1 MASRPYLNFRGQE
14 LLAIFKNSGDDAV
27 ILNVLR
33 AELVHRTTP
42 SMRDLRTQVD
52 EVLARLAK
60 GGAATPAT
68 HPTTDSQRQPDL
80 PLDIGKS
87 TPPDGRRIPLGSP
100 KSVAPGHMLPNSRDG
115 DAVDEPTGV
124 NRGKVGSIRPCGA
137 ISGVPSRWT
146 FPDKRD
152 FELEVRKDASRVE
165 RFVAALRALVKDMR
179 RRGSGMRTVTLEH
192 GEAIPLDGRE
202 RGYRFPYD
210 GDAELFEGAKVTIA
224 IGNRTCDGRIVSV
237 SAQWLVV
244 SFEDDL
250 GTTIRTCILR
260 IDNTAM
266 IDALADRLDKV
277 SSGEAKLNLT
287 LADDVLDN
295 REAEAPSNGTR
306 NPPKTDHELNAQ
318 QKEFVERAIGNAVT
332 YLWGPPGT
340 GKTRS
345 LSTLNE
351 LLFDAGKRL
360 LICSNT
366 NQAVDQV
373 LINLCKT
380 LTITHPALDDG
391 RVLRIG
397 RTEGIPPEFTEFVTL
412 DGIVRRKSV
421 DLQRRKNLLESEIQ
435 RLRLSADIAHRIL
448 DAFKRL
454 DEVER
459 VRDDLARERTA
470 REKELADVEA
480 VARQI
485 AKSVANLER
494 ELAERG
500 GAGMMRRLLMRT
512 EGAIQADMA
521 TVRSRKD
528 DANVQIGSH
537 RDALQDPGRLA
548 KEHEVIA
555 QHGKLAAALRD
566 QNRSAA
572 QRQVDE
578 IEEKTAPAL
587 REIADINRTLEGI
600 EKAVVAQAKI
610 VGATVTKTYLTPQQF
625 ANFDVVIIDEASMV
639 MLPAIYY
646 VSGLAKEKVI
656 VSGDF
661 RQLSPIVPTEQGA
674 IQEVIGS
681 DVFQAAGITEAVKAQ
696 RTPPK
701 RTVMLTDQYRMNDAI
716 CRLISA
722 RMYSGRLRTQ
732 MHAKAETHHPPPPFS
747 ESLTVI
753 DTSPIQ
759 PFVNKH
765 GSSRYNLM
773 NALAVRNLVRHF
785 VEAGF
790 AASGVSSS
798 ADKSRLGVCTPFAA
812 QRDVLK
818 RLTSGSGVIVGTVH
832 RYQGDE
838 KVAMVIDVPDSLG
851 ERYVSLFAQAG
862 SPEDAGAKLF
872 NVAVSRAEEHIIFI
886 ANLNFLDAKLP
897 ADAFLRGLLHEAST
911 RGRIVD
917 VRDVLA
923 MWPIADDLQR
933 VGRPFALD
941 PETLRSGLFR
951 QADFDAVCGAD
962 IEQATKGVAIYSGFV
977 TPQRVAA
984 YESLFRRKLL
994 EGVKIR
1000 CVTRPPA
1007 RNGSIP
1013 ADVGREA
1020 LDGLEAMGCIVNTR
1034 WDIHE
1039 KVVIIDDEIIWF
1051 GSLNPLSHTNRTDE
1065 MMARVTGKPAAL
1077 QLSAFMAVTTSISPD
1092 KAEGLSVV
1100 SENPRCPDCRQRT
1113 TYRLGSYG
1121 PFWQCED
1128 GCGWKQNIGRTNN
1141 NSKMPTPGAETL
1153 PKTGAPCPTCGGPTV
1168 LRHGPHGHFYGC
1180 ASYPTCKGIAK
1191 DSRRPNGLSKTRRKR
1206 AGTRRR

>member
-1 MASRPYLNFRGQE
+1 MASRPYLNHRGQE
-14 LLAIFKNSGDDAV
+14 LLAIFKANGDDA
-27 ILNVLR
+27 ITLKALR
-33 AELVHRTTP
+33 AELAHRNTP
-42 SMRDLRTQVD
+42 SMRDLRIHVD
-52 EVLARLAK
+52 EALARLGEAPSVPR
-60 GGAATPAT
+60 ATQ
-68 HPTTDSQRQPDL
+68 PTVGQHQPEL
-80 PLDIGKS
+80 PIDVSKS
-87 TPPDGRRIPLGSP
+87 GPSDRRPIWSGSP
-100 KSVAPGHMLPNSRDG
+100 ANRHRLPNSADS
-115 DAVDEPTGV
+115 DAADEPAGV
-124 NRGKVGSIRPCGA
+124 NRGRIGSIRPCGP

-152 FELEVRKDASRVE
+152 FDLEVDNKNATRIE
-165 RFVAALRALVKDMR
+165 RFIVALRALVKDMR

-192 GEAIPLDGRE
+192 GEAVPLDGRE

-237 SAQWLVV
+237 STQWLVV
-244 SFEDDL
+244 SFEEDL
-250 GTTIRTCILR
+250 GATIHACVLR

-277 SSGEAKLNLT
+277 RSGEAKLNLT

-295 REAEAPSNGTR
+295 REAQAVSNR
-306 NPPKTDHELNAQ
+306 IDNFPRTDCKLNVQ
-318 QKEFVERAIGNAVT
+318 QNEFVENAIANAVT

-351 LLFDAGKRL
+351 LLFDASKRV

-373 LINLCKT
+373 LIALCHTLKT
-380 LTITHPALDDG
+380 THPALNDG
-391 RVLRIG
+391 RVMRIG
-397 RTEGIPPEFTEFVTL
+397 KTEGIPSEFTEFVTL
-412 DGIVRRKSV
+412 GGIVRRKSV
-421 DLQRRKNLLESEIQ
+421 DLQNRKNLLETEIQ
-435 RLRLSADIAHRIL
+435 RLRLSADATYQIL
-448 DAFKRL
+448 DAFKKL
-454 DEVER
+454 DDVER
-459 VRDDLARERTA
+459 ERDDLAHERAA
-470 REKELADVEA
+470 REKALADAEA
-480 VARQI
+480 ASRQI
-485 AKSVANLER
+485 ANSVANLER
-494 ELAERG
+494 ELANRLSA
-500 GAGMMRRLLMRT
+500 GAVRRLLMRAEAT
-512 EGAIQADMA
+512 IRADLA
-521 TVRSRKD
+521 KAQSRRD
-528 DANVQIGSH
+528 DANLQIGSH
-537 RDALQDPGRLA
+537 HDALQDPERLA
-548 KEHEVIA
+548 KEREVIA

-566 QNRSAA
+566 HNRSAA
-572 QRQVDE
+572 KRQVDE
-578 IEEKTAPAL
+578 TEEQIAPSL

-600 EKAVVAQAKI
+600 EKVVVAEAKI
-610 VGATVTKTYLTPQQF
+610 IGATVTKTYLTPQQF
-625 ANFDVVIIDEASMV
+625 TNFDVVIIDEASMV

-661 RQLSPIVPTEQGA
+661 RQLSPIVPTEQTA
-674 IQEVIGS
+674 IRDVIGL
-681 DVFQAAGITEAVKAQ
+681 DVFQAAGITEAVNAKK
-696 RTPPK
+696 TPK
-701 RTVMLTDQYRMNDAI
+701 RTVILKDQYRMNDAI
-716 CRLISA
+716 CQLISPT
-722 RMYSGRLRTQ
+722 MYNNWLKTQ
-732 MHAKAETHHPPPPFS
+732 VQSKSETRHPPPPFS
-747 ESLTVI
+747 GSLTVI

-759 PFVNKH
+759 PFVNRH

-773 NALAVRNLVRHF
+773 NALAIRNLVRHF
-785 VEAGF
+785 LEAGF
-790 AASGVSSS
+790 VASDAGSST
-798 ADKSRLGVCTPFAA
+798 DQSRLGVCTPFAA

-818 RLTSGSGVIVGTVH
+818 RLTSGNGVIVGTVH

-838 KVAMVIDVPDSLG
+838 KLAMVIDVPDSLG

-872 NVAVSRAEEHIIFI
+872 NVAVSRAKEHIIFV
-886 ANLNFLDAKLP
+886 ANLDYLDAKLP

-911 RGRIVD
+911 KGEIVD

-923 MWPIADDLQR
+923 MWPIGDDLQHI
-933 VGRPFALD
+933 GRPFALD

-951 QADFDAVCGAD
+951 QVDFEAVCGAD
-962 IEQATKGVAIYSGFV
+962 IEQATKGIAIYSGFV

-984 YESLFRRKLL
+984 YEPLFRRKLS

-1013 ADVGREA
+1013 ADLGRDA
-1020 LDGLEAMGCIVNTR
+1020 LNGLEAMGCIVDTR

-1077 QLSAFMAVTTSISPD
+1077 QLSAFMAVTTSVSPD
-1092 KAEGLSVV
+1092 KAAGLSVLG
-1100 SENPRCPDCRQRT
+1100 ENPRCPDCGHRT

-1128 GCGWKQNIGRTNN
+1128 DCGWKQNVGRTN
-1141 NSKMPTPGAETL
+1141 STKTPIGDGEAL
-1153 PKTGAPCPTCGGPTV
+1153 PKEGARCPICSGPTV
-1168 LRHGPHGHFYGC
+1168 LRSGPYGHFYGC

-1191 DSRRPNGLSKTRRKR
+1191 ESRRPNRSSKTKR
-1206 AGTRRR
+1206 APAGSHRR